1 MREAQQTAGGGGPVT
16 GGVMPLPGGAALD
29 FGAGPL
35 VMAIVNCNGDSFYP
49 PSRARGTE
57 AVEKALAAL
66 EAGAHIID
74 IGGEST
80 RPGAA
85 WISAGEEMDR
95 VIPVIEGLRKHTALP
110 LSVDT
115 RKAAV
120 ARAALDAG
128 AGIINDISALADDPG
143 MADLCASRKVALVL
157 MHGAAEHLAA
167 YGGGP
172 EPRGGM
178 EPRPNSWPESR
189 DGMEPR
195 GGSAAGGAAADPG
208 DFAGEVFSFLLNA
221 AAGAERK
228 GIDRGKIILDP
239 GIGFGKTLEDNL
251 RILGRLAEIC
261 ASGYPVLV
269 GLSRKRFVRA
279 LTGRDAGAALAGTL
293 AAEAFCVLKGASIL
307 RVHDTAETVD
317 LVRVLRGI
325 GGKGT
330 AGGVV
335 SVPHFSL

>member
-1 MREAQQTAGGGGPVT
+1 MPVI
-16 GGVMPLPGGAALD
+16 LPGGGTLD

-49 PSRARGTE
+49 PSRARGAG
-57 AVEKALAAL
+57 AVEKALAAA
-66 EAGAHIID
+66 EAGADIID

-85 WISAGEEMDR
+85 YISAGEELDR
-95 VIPVIEGLRKHTALP
+95 VVPVVEELRKRSAVP

-115 RKAAV
+115 RKAVV

-128 AGIINDISALADDPG
+128 AGIVNDISALEDDPD
-143 MADLCASRKVALVL
+143 MAALCAARKAVLVL
-157 MHGAAEHLAA
+157 MHGAAEH
-167 YGGGP
+167 GMF
-172 EPRGGM
+172 RG
-178 EPRPNSWPESR
+178 NSP
-189 DGMEPR
+189 GAGNR
-195 GGSAAGGAAADPG
+195 GDRAVGAGKTAVPTG
-208 DFAGEVFSFLLNA
+208 DTPAEVFSFLLKA
-221 AAGAERK
+221 AARAEGK
-228 GIDRGKIILDP
+228 GIDREKIILDP

-251 RILGRLAEIC
+251 LILNRLAEIC

-269 GLSRKRFVRA
+269 GLSRKRFVRD
-279 LTGRDAGAALAGTL
+279 LTGRDAAGALAGTL
-293 AAEAFCVLKGASIL
+293 AAEAFCVLKGAAIL

-330 AGGVV
+330 AGGMVPV
-335 SVPHFSL
+335 SHFNL